1 MNWST
6 LYYVGDPMCSWCW
19 GFQPVI
25 EQISE
30 ILPEDIPIRYV
41 MGGLAKDSDEPMPEE
56 TQTYVQ
62 EQWRAV
68 TERTGAEFN
77 WDFWKKCH
85 PRRSTYPA
93 CRAVLSAAEQH
104 PDAGSLMYHR
114 IQRAY
119 YLEAQNPSDIDT
131 LVTLAGDLNLNTDA
145 FAQAI
150 VSPEIEQKLQDDFT
164 LRRSLSANLF
174 PSLVFEHHDDLI
186 WLTSGYDDPEI
197 IYEMLS
203 AALVS

>member
-6 LYYVGDPMCSWCW
+6 LYYVADPMCSWCW
-19 GFQPVI
+19 GFQPAIAEVT
-25 EQISE
+25 EM
-30 ILPEDIPIRYV
+30 LPEDIPIRYV

-56 TQTYVQ
+56 TRQYIQ

-68 TERTGAEFN
+68 AEQTGAEFN
-77 WDFWKKCH
+77 WDFWEKCL

-93 CRAVLSAAEQH
+93 CRAVLSAAAQH
-104 PDAGSLMYHR
+104 PLGGPLMYQR

-119 YLEAQNPSDIDT
+119 YLDGQNPSDIDT
-131 LVTLAGDLNLNTDA
+131 LVSLAGELSLDTDI
-145 FAQAI
+145 FAEAI
-150 VSPEIEQKLQDDFT
+150 VSPEIEQELQEDFT
-164 LRRSLSANLF
+164 LRRSLSANQF
-174 PSLVFEHHDDLI
+174 PSLIFEHRDDLI
-186 WLTSGYDDPEI
+186 WLASGYDEPEH